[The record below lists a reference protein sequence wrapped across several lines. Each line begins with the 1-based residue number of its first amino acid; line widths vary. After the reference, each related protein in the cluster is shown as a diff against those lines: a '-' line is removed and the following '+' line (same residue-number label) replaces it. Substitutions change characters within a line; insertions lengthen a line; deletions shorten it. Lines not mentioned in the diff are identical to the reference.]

1 MTKFKSVGVYYEP
14 YEGDVY
20 EDYLENRSMGSFTGD
35 SYQGGLEVGSADL
48 GTSMASLGLNRT
60 NQFGSMSGR
69 LATLGRVQT
78 VEKFKD
84 LSLPAVVELLANGD
98 ESISTNAAAYI
109 QHLTYNNPENK
120 HLVREAGAIEVLISV
135 LEERGASNK
144 LLEHAAGALRNSS
157 YGCNENKLSIKKYEG
172 ISALLKVIAIH
183 TLSFDER

>member
-1 MTKFKSVGVYYEP
+1 MYYDP

-20 EDYLENRSMGSFTGD
+20 EEYMENRSMGSFTGE
-35 SYQGGLEVGSADL
+35 SYQGGLEVASADL
-48 GTSMASLGLNRT
+48 GASMASLGLNRT

-84 LSLPAVVELLANGD
+84 LSLPAIVELLENGD
-98 ESISTNAAAYI
+98 DSIATNAAAYL

-135 LEERGASNK
+135 LEDRNSSDK

-157 YGCNENKLSIKKYEG
+157 YGCNENKISIKNFEG
-172 ISALLKVIAIH
+172 ISALLKV
-183 TLSFDER
+183 LSALRTFS